1 EFDWLE
7 FFAGHANGTRAVRL
21 RGFKG
26 ARFDLKYFEDNG
38 GHSNYQVSRVG
49 WYMGA
54 YFANSLKRQF
64 AYANSPA
71 IRRLDRGQLQVTRA
85 RLQRT
90 NHKIKTRRVYTNKAG
105 KTCYQGTKQLKDT
118 EKYPVLFGLAVA
130 KILEE
135 LKADLYEF
143 AKLGAAYEYI
153 RGGKSLRIPQV
164 SEEALAATPNRSE
177 AEILQELKELQ
188 AELAV
193 LEKKPIR
200 LASTSTLSLDSQ
212 EVDQP
217 VAPPPAVP
225 ATEATVPP
233 PEQSASMPAQIEPSL
248 RSKSEEEADQE
259 EHEEEEASGEE
270 MLKNAAKQR
279 IRRMVKP
286 KTKRSDLEVPKWVA
300 EQWNKGTSQK
310 EAMAALLQEVNWDKD
325 EGWYSASEMKSDL
338 KWSTSQRINAA
349 VAHCERKPSIF
360 IRRNLYD
367 GVLEYWVTVRETG
380 RHVESLKEAE
390 KPVELPDDAF
400 AGFDNMTKRLLPEAE
415 GPGSADD
422 KRHVKALDDGITKL
436 ELEHDKLNL
445 HFAQAEISG
454 FNQENAKK
462 YMDKDG
468 SADQPAPVASAI
480 RAARAVLEEVPEAMG
495 SSIRIMAGCGE
506 KNSERDAHRVARRCR
521 VTLPIMITEVMIH
534 GWQVPLILLSA
545 WLTFL
550 LGRNL
555 LHTLSGLPHPDL
567 ARSHATWK
575 CFWSR
580 YQKLYPNHDVFRR
593 AAKGELDLSR
603 TVGLVLH
610 GDEGRTK
617 KKSAI
622 LVLSCHSILGYGS
635 HATDPQP
642 EPYCKQYLNMTGH
655 TLSTRWV
662 LGCLPK
668 TYYDGEDGD
677 NFFQEYLNVFV
688 EDMLRVYEKG
698 IKAATGEVYHFVIL
712 NVIGDWP
719 WFVKAFSLIRNF
731 ANCSKQETSRAPS
744 KGICHVC
751 KADMMNYPFEDF
763 TSASPAWRATIN
775 EERYLSWVAF

>member
-1 EFDWLE
+1 
-7 FFAGHANGTRAVRL
+7 
-21 RGFKG
+21 
-26 ARFDLKYFEDNG
+26 
-38 GHSNYQVSRVG
+38 
-49 WYMGA
+49 M
-54 YFANSLKRQF
+54 
-64 AYANSPA
+64 
-71 IRRLDRGQLQVTRA
+71 
-85 RLQRT
+85 
-90 NHKIKTRRVYTNKAG
+90 
-105 KTCYQGTKQLKDT
+105 
-118 EKYPVLFGLAVA
+118 
-130 KILEE
+130 
-135 LKADLYEF
+135 
-143 AKLGAAYEYI
+143 
-153 RGGKSLRIPQV
+153 
-164 SEEALAATPNRSE
+164 
-177 AEILQELKELQ
+177 
-188 AELAV
+188 
-193 LEKKPIR
+193 
-200 LASTSTLSLDSQ
+200 
-212 EVDQP
+212 
-217 VAPPPAVP
+217 
-225 ATEATVPP
+225 
-233 PEQSASMPAQIEPSL
+233 
-248 RSKSEEEADQE
+248 
-259 EHEEEEASGEE
+259 
-270 MLKNAAKQR
+270 
-279 IRRMVKP
+279 
-286 KTKRSDLEVPKWVA
+286 
-300 EQWNKGTSQK
+300 
-310 EAMAALLQEVNWDKD
+310 
-325 EGWYSASEMKSDL
+325 
-338 KWSTSQRINAA
+338 
-349 VAHCERKPSIF
+349 
-360 IRRNLYD
+360 
-367 GVLEYWVTVRETG
+367 
-380 RHVESLKEAE
+380 
-390 KPVELPDDAF
+390 
-400 AGFDNMTKRLLPEAE
+400 
-415 GPGSADD
+415 
-422 KRHVKALDDGITKL
+422 
-436 ELEHDKLNL
+436 
-445 HFAQAEISG
+445 
-454 FNQENAKK
+454 
-462 YMDKDG
+462 
-468 SADQPAPVASAI
+468 ASAI

-775 EERYLSWVAF
+775 EERAYSGSPSLLRLPKDPTDESAFLGQDIFHGWHLGAAKQFLASCLVLLQEIFPGRSIPSRFEVMSADFFSWCKRHKLNPLIRRITRETVGWPSAADYPCASWNKGSTSTCVLRWFLSACARHAHLIEERSILQYACMAAREINLFLSKSYKEAVWVSRLKGLEICRHGFRFLRLLGHCARLSYDSGRPLFLMTPNVHRIHHLFYLIWDHAQVSEWTLNICVFCCQIEEDYIGRPSRTSRRVAPQQVIRRTLERVLAASYAKFVEAGFLIPCQFRA